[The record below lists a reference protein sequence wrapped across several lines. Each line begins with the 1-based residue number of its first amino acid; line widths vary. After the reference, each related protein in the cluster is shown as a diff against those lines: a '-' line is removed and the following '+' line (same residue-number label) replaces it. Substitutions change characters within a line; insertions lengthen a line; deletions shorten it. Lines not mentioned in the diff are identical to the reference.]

1 MGDQIL
7 HEMNIEKDWAKLQES
22 RKLEKIELR
31 LRKEREEAARLREE
45 QEAMLQLSD
54 EKDINESGV
63 LVDADATPTP
73 EEEKSETQSTEEQQ
87 QQQPTSPTPKPLT
100 LDSSVGSL
108 STSFNAEEEDRPV
121 PEGILDKREKHLL
134 WEEIKTKSKRKK
146 IN

>member
-1 MGDQIL
+1 
-7 HEMNIEKDWAKLQES
+7 
-22 RKLEKIELR
+22 
-31 LRKEREEAARLREE
+31 
-45 QEAMLQLSD
+45 MLQLSD

-87 QQQPTSPTPKPLT
+87 QQQQEQEQPTSPTPKPLT

-108 STSFNAEEEDRPV
+108 STSFNTEEEDRPV

>member
-1 MGDQIL
+1 
-7 HEMNIEKDWAKLQES
+7 MNIEKDWAKLQES

-54 EKDINESGV
+54 DKDINESGV
-63 LVDADATPTP
+63 LVDADATPTS
-73 EEEKSETQSTEEQQ
+73 EEEKLETQSTEEQTQ
-87 QQQPTSPTPKPLT
+87 EQQPTSPTPKPLA

-108 STSFNAEEEDRPV
+108 STSFNAEEDRPV
-121 PEGILDKREKHLL
+121 PEGILDKKEKHLL